1 MRPAA
6 KFVTTANKFRSSVM
20 IAKGPTQVNGKS
32 IMEMML
38 LEAVKGT
45 KLNLTCEGEDA
56 EACLDALAELV
67 RKKFDED

>member
-6 KFVTTANKFRSSVM
+6 KFVQTASKFGSSVTV
-20 IAKGPTQVNGKS
+20 IKGPEKVNGKS

-45 KLNLTCEGEDA
+45 KLNLACEGDDA
-56 EACLDALAELV
+56 DACLDALAELV
-67 RKKFDED
+67 RNKFDEE